1 MTALQ
6 RVERRV
12 VKMEIVLTRFRLRYY
27 IRGKPKRGCHR
38 RHLKMVDYYLSLL
51 ATVKHIK
58 NAKITKLKQKQ
69 RSVEYVEQS
78 FR

>member
-6 RVERRV
+6 RAEERVRR
-12 VKMEIVLTRFRLRYY
+12 MEIVLTRFRLRYY
-27 IRGKPKRGCHR
+27 IRGKPKRGCWR
-38 RHLKMVDYYLSLL
+38 RHCKMVDYYLSLL

-58 NAKITKLKQKQ
+58 NAKKTKSK
-69 RSVEYVEQS
+69 RGTSEYVEQS

>member
-1 MTALQ
+1 MTPLQ
-6 RVERRV
+6 RVEERVRRF
-12 VKMEIVLTRFRLRYY
+12 EIVLTRFRLRYY

-38 RHLKMVDYYLSLL
+38 RHIKMVDYYLSLL

-58 NAKITKLKQKQ
+58 KAKMKKSKRIT
-69 RSVEYVEQS
+69 SEYVEQS

>member
-1 MTALQ
+1 MTPVQLAEE
-6 RVERRV
+6 RVRR
-12 VKMEIVLTRFRLRYY
+12 MEIVLTRFRFKYY

-58 NAKITKLKQKQ
+58 NAKRNKVKQVT
-69 RSVEYVEQS
+69 SEYVEQS